1 MQEIAGELY
10 LECGN
15 LLIELAQTSFVG
27 IIEVCSVALKSLVY
41 FLHHFLLLMSEVSG
55 IDVIIDLLHATEES
69 RVHVYVIIML
79 GEGRRH
85 FLGEVTQFL
94 CGVTVFDRFEGVF
107 RTFQFLTTI
116 FQRSDGIGKSWCVR
130 IVDYFLD
137 AGILLFHSLEECF
150 LVFIYSDF
158 AERLNA
164 VLVIALCNQRIVACR
179 LLGDNLGISIFL
191 HLASSHCHSSCNHCH

>member
-1 MQEIAGELY
+1 
-10 LECGN
+10 
-15 LLIELAQTSFVG
+15 
-27 IIEVCSVALKSLVY
+27 
-41 FLHHFLLLMSEVSG
+41 MSEVSG
-55 IDVIIDLLHATEES
+55 IDVIIDLLHAIEES

-94 CGVTVFDRFEGVF
+94 CGVTVFDRLEGVF

-130 IVDYFLD
+130 IVNYFLD
-137 AGILLFHSLEECF
+137 AGILLFHSFEECF

-158 AERLNA
+158 AE
-164 VLVIALCNQRIVACR
+164 
-179 LLGDNLGISIFL
+179 
-191 HLASSHCHSSCNHCH
+191 